1 MRNIF
6 LVSVFAVAT
15 LLVIGAVA
23 QQATP
28 PTDRSATM
36 PMGQM
41 MGNMGQMMGQMNH
54 MMGQMTGQMGPMMA
68 TNTDAAKLVDQLVNG
83 FAAIENEKD
92 AKVRNEKLA
101 EHGRLLKE
109 LQTKLQGQSQ
119 MMGHMRGMMM
129 GGMTAAGD
137 KKQ

>member
-1 MRNIF
+1 MRTI
-6 LVSVFAVAT
+6 LIVVFATAT
-15 LLVIGAVA
+15 LLITGLVA
-23 QQATP
+23 QQAAP
-28 PTDRSATM
+28 PADKSATM

-54 MMGQMTGQMGPMMA
+54 TMGQMTGQMGPMMA
-68 TNTDAAKLVDQLVNG
+68 MNSEAAKLVDQLVNG

-101 EHGRLLKE
+101 EHGKLLRE

-119 MMGHMRGMMM
+119 MMEHMRGMMM
-129 GGMTAAGD
+129 GAQKT
-137 KKQ
+137 Q